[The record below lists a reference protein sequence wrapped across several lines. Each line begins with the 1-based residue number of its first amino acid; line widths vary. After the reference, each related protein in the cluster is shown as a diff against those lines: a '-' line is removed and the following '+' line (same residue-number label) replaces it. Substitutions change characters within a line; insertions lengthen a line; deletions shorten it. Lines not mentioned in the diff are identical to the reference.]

1 MESDKIILILI
12 FGLIATL
19 AEIFGGCFV
28 IIKKNLT
35 KKIFEYLIALGA
47 GFILALVLLE
57 LIPESIKHLK
67 ESAPIFILLG
77 FALIH
82 FFEHT
87 VIGHLHFGEETH
99 SEIMVSKTASFAAVT
114 GLFIH
119 AFFDGLA
126 ISAAFF
132 FNFKIGLLLFLA
144 IFLHKFPEGLTVAT
158 VMLSSSQPRRNAFIA
173 TISIGVATLLGII
186 TVFFIS
192 DIHENIVGI
201 LFAISAGI
209 AMYVGASDL
218 IPEINRSENRLS
230 PIIVFVG
237 MALFY
242 LTDLLIKHFL
252 PFH

>member
-1 MESDKIILILI
+1 MESDKILIIII
-12 FGLIATL
+12 FGLVTTL

-28 IIKKNLT
+28 IVKKDLT

-57 LIPESIKHLK
+57 LIPESIEHLGA
-67 ESAPIFILLG
+67 SAPVFILLG

-82 FFEHT
+82 LFEHT

-99 SEIMVSKTASFAAVT
+99 ADIMVSKTASYGAVL

-126 ISAAFF
+126 ISTAFF
-132 FNFKIGLLLFLA
+132 FDFKIGLLLFLA
-144 IFLHKFPEGLTVAT
+144 VFLHKFPEGLTVAT
-158 VMLSSSQPRRNAFIA
+158 VMLSSNQPRRNAFIA
-173 TISIGVATLLGII
+173 TISIGIATMLGII
-186 TVFFIS
+186 TIFLIS

-201 LFAISAGI
+201 MFAISAGV

-230 PIIVFVG
+230 PVIVFVG

-242 LTDLLIKHFL
+242 LSELFIKHFIPL
-252 PFH
+252 H